1 MRQGLCGSTPQ
12 QQEINNLYKESN
24 EGRYVLFITD
34 KKSSTG
40 QKGYFRLNGQFGYI
54 FGNPDEKTP
63 AHEVGHGVFKLEHPS
78 STIGTTQ
85 GKTKLLLDY
94 GNGTALSHL
103 DWKQINDPKLK
114 IYMFQG
120 QNEGEIAEKIW
131 FTPNWKPF
139 TVKGSSTILSL
150 KNYPKGTVP
159 GFAWHMPA
167 DALACLRGRSTRHLR
182 RTDMQNAP
190 PKHAPQAMLNGLM
203 AKNLLRD
210 VLDTQAHSPQASAP
224 TRQKRP
230 CSIYRSVQADCC
242 HAMNRPI
249 GTLLERPQR
258 NQQDQRNS
266 ETAHP
271 ADTLT

>member
-1 MRQGLCGSTPQ
+1 MVHLEPKNINLSLVPLDEKSKTKLQEIKNNIQNIYNKVGVHFDIETKPVFDISSIVSGNTIETLDDDFGTTYSKQ

-24 EGRYVLFITD
+24 KSRYVLFITD

-114 IYMFQG
+114 IYAFQK
-120 QNEGEIAEKIW
+120 QEEGEIAEKIW
-131 FTPNWKPF
+131 FTPDWKPF

-159 GFAWHMPA
+159 GFVHN
-167 DALACLRGRSTRHLR
+167 SISYIY
-182 RTDMQNAP
+182 NIE
-190 PKHAPQAMLNGLM
+190 K
-203 AKNLLRD
+203 KNYFD
-210 VLDTQAHSPQASAP
+210 E
-224 TRQKRP
+224 KG
-230 CSIYRSVQADCC
+230 
-242 HAMNRPI
+242 NPI
-249 GTLLERPQR
+249 P
-258 NQQDQRNS
+258 
-266 ETAHP
+266 
-271 ADTLT
+271 